1 MKASSVLDR
10 KRAAYRLLSEVMD
23 GAPESL
29 EALEESMAALAS
41 HAKLVFG
48 CCNNCA
54 AIMLFDGHDV
64 AKQLPQYRQ
73 GVKKAF
79 KAALQEFKEYEQRL
93 LYASNMR
100 MFHVDDM
107 PASVRKSFG
116 EMSDRQFFEFWQG
129 IGSSTYEKARPFIGS
144 LQNKYRLSMEKHGMR
159 DADRSAA
166 LITTLAGLRITEQ
179 IFDIFVEE
187 AAKGNKLPPEFVR
200 LVFGRLSMKRIGIE
214 ISTLFPEWSIEQ
226 TVFTNPDQTEY
237 DIFMWSPDGAGPSM
251 PWGRVRQFLSS
262 DFLGVQNN
270 WSGNW
275 GQYKN
280 DRADEIIKAIPL
292 TTDEAELKALYTEA
306 VEIYLTEVPS
316 FSLMY
321 RPSFFFAVN
330 ESVWTNYPEAGDEY
344 NIPPA
349 CGTDGYGIRCLYE
362 LELVG

>member
-107 PASVRKSFG
+107 PASVRKSYG

-159 DADRSAA
+159 DASRSAA

-200 LVFGRLSMKRIGIE
+200 HVFIRFSMKRIGDAWENACRMLKI
-214 ISTLFPEWSIEQ
+214 IP
-226 TVFTNPDQTEY
+226 EY
-237 DIFMWSPDGAGPSM
+237 DLDDSETKNIQFGLDALCDIMSDTDGVIDSLKVAVDDY
-251 PWGRVRQFLSS
+251 RELFR
-262 DFLGVQNN
+262 
-270 WSGNW
+270 
-275 GQYKN
+275 
-280 DRADEIIKAIPL
+280 
-292 TTDEAELKALYTEA
+292 TDGERKKALRNISEA
-306 VEIYLTEVPS
+306 AAEMREEC
-316 FSLMY
+316 LMHN
-321 RPSFFFAVN
+321 A
-330 ESVWTNYPEAGDEY
+330 
-344 NIPPA
+344 
-349 CGTDGYGIRCLYE
+349 
-362 LELVG
+362 

>member
-107 PASVRKSFG
+107 PASVRKSYG
-116 EMSDRQFFEFWQG
+116 AVSDRQFFEFWQG

-144 LQNKYRLSMEKHGMR
+144 LQNKYRLSMEKHDMR
-159 DADRSAA
+159 DASRSAA
-166 LITTLAGLRITEQ
+166 LITTLAGIRLTEQ

-200 LVFGRLSMKRIGIE
+200 LVFGRLSMKRIGDAWENACRMLKI
-214 ISTLFPEWSIEQ
+214 IP
-226 TVFTNPDQTEY
+226 EY
-237 DIFMWSPDGAGPSM
+237 DLDESETKNIQFGLDALCDIMSDTDGVIDSLKVAVDDY
-251 PWGRVRQFLSS
+251 R
-262 DFLGVQNN
+262 
-270 WSGNW
+270 
-275 GQYKN
+275 
-280 DRADEIIKAIPL
+280 
-292 TTDEAELKALYTEA
+292 ELFRTEGERKKALRNISEA
-306 VEIYLTEVPS
+306 AAEMREGC
-316 FSLMY
+316 LM
-321 RPSFFFAVN
+321 RNA
-330 ESVWTNYPEAGDEY
+330 
-344 NIPPA
+344 
-349 CGTDGYGIRCLYE
+349 
-362 LELVG
+362 